1 MVKTKDFWYFKNQ
14 ILKNQWSGCKDIG
27 ITKLDS
33 LVSVPFITFNQSE
46 KYFTAFNVEQMRI
59 LKKWIERDERG
70 GGNLYNNWIRFF
82 FVWLILFQVLR
93 RSKKVGNYSGTVPE
107 NYGKLFNPNPMGGG
121 VLHYQLFLVA
131 INSWIS
137 RLYPLWFYIYSPF

>member
-46 KYFTAFNVEQMRI
+46 KYFTAFNVEQMMI
-59 LKKWIERDERG
+59 LKKWIERDE
-70 GGNLYNNWIRFF
+70 
-82 FVWLILFQVLR
+82 
-93 RSKKVGNYSGTVPE
+93 
-107 NYGKLFNPNPMGGG
+107 GGG
-121 VLHYQLFLVA
+121 VIYTIIKFAFSLCD
-131 INSWIS
+131 
-137 RLYPLWFYIYSPF
+137 WFYSKSSGDPRK